1 MPIIPTVNEES
12 ACPKVEQVMY
22 KGWSPAPVFNLP
34 DRNPHLFV
42 RSSAHLKNMVNRRQ
56 LSVIASIVAVAGAQC
71 PDYLDY
77 AEVPHGPY
85 SSGRYNLSY
94 QRPEPA
100 CRTFNSSVV
109 EDAITRVKGDIVR
122 KYISQHP

>member
-1 MPIIPTVNEES
+1 M
-12 ACPKVEQVMY
+12 
-22 KGWSPAPVFNLP
+22 FNLT
-34 DRNPHLFV
+34 DRNPPLFV
-42 RSSAHLKNMVNRRQ
+42 RSTAHLNNMVNARH
-56 LSVIASIVAVAGAQC
+56 LSAIASIAAVASAQC

-109 EDAITRVKGDIVR
+109 EDSTLR
-122 KYISQHP
+122 